1 MFYTYFLLFII
12 YSIIGWILEI
22 IFAFINLKK
31 FVNRGFLIGPYC
43 PIYGAGCLLLTILL
57 SKYAEDT
64 IVLFALSIIIC
75 SILEYLTSWIM
86 EKIFKL
92 RWWDYSDMKFNING
106 RICLETMIPF
116 GIIGVIVVKF
126 INPFLLELISQI
138 NPNNLSI
145 IVIILMSL
153 FIIDILISFNVVFNL
168 KNVTRNVT
176 KDSTE
181 EIKKAIHKFI
191 HNNLFMY
198 DRIVKAFPNMSKIIK
213 EQKEKAQKIISKKK
227 GKNKSK

>member
-106 RICLETMIPF
+106 RICLETMLPF